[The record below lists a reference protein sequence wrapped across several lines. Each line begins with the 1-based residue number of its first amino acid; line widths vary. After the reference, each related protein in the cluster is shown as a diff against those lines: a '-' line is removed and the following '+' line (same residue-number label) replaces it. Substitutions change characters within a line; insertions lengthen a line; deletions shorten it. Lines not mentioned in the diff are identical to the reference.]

1 MDEKKLQGSEQPID
15 QSGDSERGEE
25 NLLLRLKLF
34 ERLPPWLI
42 VTILSLF
49 FLLLFCVLPLILVD
63 LTNNWCNL
71 FSGFFNAIRP
81 GICP

>member
-25 NLLLRLKLF
+25 NLLIRLKLF

-49 FLLLFCVLPLILVD
+49 FFLLFCVLPLILVD

>member
-1 MDEKKLQGSEQPID
+1 MNQNEVQANDKPANQPRESEETRQ
-15 QSGDSERGEE
+15 

-42 VTILSLF
+42 VTVLSLL
-49 FLLLFCVLPLILVD
+49 FLLLFCGLPLIVID